1 VWYTRNLVAQTRGE
15 IYVRKLIYLLTIF
28 GVGFVRPND
37 VNAQTTQ
44 TCAQPVN
51 DEEQAFV
58 RGANRAFEL
67 AKTPT
72 FVRHAF
78 LANAYRESKYQ
89 VAQSTPPTAPDH
101 KAGGSHTAYQI
112 LKPNLLRALMKLGL
126 SWADVVP
133 NHAALTLAEI
143 ERYAEV
149 QTRVALAVS
158 VAMGIR
164 WSLTSP
170 QEPQVLNY
178 FSRWAAGSWSWE
190 RVRAHPTVNAILV
203 DGVPSDLRLLRR
215 AADTLAAQK
224 RLISASA
231 LYKLLLYRQV
241 AAGCAVA
248 G

>member
-1 VWYTRNLVAQTRGE
+1 M
-15 IYVRKLIYLLTIF
+15 RKLIYLLTIF
-28 GVGFVRPND
+28 GVGFVRPNG

-112 LKPNLLRALMKLGL
+112 LKPNLDKAVTRLGL
-126 SWADVVP
+126 TWDDVVP
-133 NHAALTLAEI
+133 GRPVLTLAEI

-149 QTRVALAVS
+149 QTRVALS
-158 VAMGIR
+158 VTTALGVR
-164 WSLTSP
+164 WSVTAP
-170 QEPQVLNY
+170 REPQVLDY
-178 FSRWAAGSWSWE
+178 FARWAASSWSWD
-190 RVRAHPTVNAILV
+190 RVVAHPAVGAVLVNGIPT
-203 DGVPSDLRLLRR
+203 DSRLLRR
-215 AADTLAAQK
+215 AAEMLEARK

-231 LYKLLLYRQV
+231 LYKLLIYRQQI
-241 AAGCAVA
+241 ASCMLAG
-248 G
+248 